1 MIIICLHIDGSYQ
14 KMVDEIKEYIT
25 ENFHKQ
31 ITLND
36 LSGKYYLSSSYLS
49 KIFKE
54 ATGVNFTKYLY
65 TYRINQAK
73 ELLQHSGDRPIRE
86 ICSSVGF
93 NDVCYFYRVFRKA
106 EGTTPTDY
114 KLRMKRGRQVG

>member
-1 MIIICLHIDGSYQ
+1 MHIDGTYQ

-25 ENFHKQ
+25 ENFQKQ

-54 ATGVNFTKYLY
+54 VTGVNFTKYLY
-65 TYRINQAK
+65 TYRINRAK

-86 ICSSVGF
+86 ICSFVGF
-93 NDVCYFYRVFRKA
+93 NDVCYFYRVFRKV

-114 KLRMKRGRQVG
+114 KLRIKRGRQVG